1 MPVLRPVRSAPP
13 AAARLAFE
21 DADISIFQI
30 LAARPGAPHGLPL
43 LREAVVAPAHAADAI
58 ER

>member
-1 MPVLRPVRSAPP
+1 MWELYLAGSA
-13 AAARLAFE
+13 LAFE
-21 DADISIFQI
+21 DADISVFQV

-43 LREAVVAPAHAADAI
+43 LREAAFVPANDADAI